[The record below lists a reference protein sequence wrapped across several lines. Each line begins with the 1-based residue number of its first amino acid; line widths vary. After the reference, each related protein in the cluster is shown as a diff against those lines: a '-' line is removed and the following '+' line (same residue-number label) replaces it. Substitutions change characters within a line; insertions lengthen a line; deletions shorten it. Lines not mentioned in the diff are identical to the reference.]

1 VGIQTEHEL
10 AAIMYRVRIVRSSSH
25 LVTTPVA
32 AVMRD
37 IVVCGLLNAI
47 ITTIKDVLTE
57 MRAYTFL
64 DKFSDKSQICHR
76 VSVVLY
82 NLFPLFSG
90 DMALLD

>member
-10 AAIMYRVRIVRSSSH
+10 AAIIYRVRTVRSSSQ

-32 AVMRD
+32 AVMRG
-37 IVVCGLLNAI
+37 IVVCGLLNAV

-57 MRAYTFL
+57 MRAYAFL
-64 DKFSDKSQICHR
+64 DKFADKNQICHR
-76 VSVVLY
+76 VSAVLY
-82 NLFPLFSG
+82 NLFPIFSG